1 MKKAVRLY
9 DVGLDRYPLRDV
21 ILSNAAMVALIVVGA
36 TACWLI
42 SPWFGI
48 AYAAITVVMVYY
60 VMRRLVCRNC
70 HYFGKRCATG
80 WGLLPAQWLTGGD
93 IQPFN
98 RRPGVKI
105 APLVYGLMVLVPLLA
120 LIVLLLDSPTTTRL
134 MLLVSLLALGLYNTV
149 FGRRRSCSVCRMR
162 LFCMGSA
169 AK

>member
-9 DVGLDRYPLRDV
+9 DVGLERYPLRDV
-21 ILSNAAMVALIVVGA
+21 VLGNASMAALIAVG
-36 TACWLI
+36 TVACWLI

-48 AYAAITVVMVYY
+48 TYAVVTVVMVYY

-70 HYFGKRCATG
+70 DYFGKRCATG
-80 WGLLPAQWLTGGD
+80 WGLLAAKWFTAGD
-93 IQPFN
+93 IEDFN
-98 RRPGVKI
+98 SSPGVKI

-120 LIVLLLDSPTTTRL
+120 LILLMLDGSTTRTV
-134 MLLVSLLALGLYNTV
+134 MLLASLIVLALYSTV

>member
-9 DVGLDRYPLRDV
+9 GAGVDRYPLRDV

-48 AYAAITVVMVYY
+48 AYTLITVVMVYY

-70 HYFGKRCATG
+70 HYFGQRCATG
-80 WGLLPAQWLTGGD
+80 WGLLAAKWFTAGD
-93 IQPFN
+93 IEDFN
-98 RRPGVKI
+98 SSPGVKI
-105 APLVYGLMVLVPLLA
+105 APIVYGLMVLVPLLA
-120 LIVLLLDSPTTTRL
+120 LIVLMLDGSTTTRL
-134 MLLVSLLALGLYNTV
+134 MLLASLLVLALYTTV
-149 FGRRRSCSVCRMR
+149 IGRRRSCSVCKMR